1 MKDKI
6 KKLTYSIEDNFFLTV
21 VRNGLTLMIPLI
33 LVGGIA
39 CALINL
45 PFPNYTELF
54 QQGKLSW
61 LYQLLEAVYQG
72 TFGIF
77 SVALVI
83 TLSMSYGMERNEPVD
98 KTIMYVIVA
107 LGAFGA
113 QLNIGNSQFTV
124 DNLGT
129 KGSFSAVVITLLS
142 CFCYRKLKDIAGLSL
157 KRYTIGMEGMCA
169 NAIQTFLPAAIII
182 GVVALFNQFLIVV
195 FHAYK
200 IGRASCRERV
210 YRAV

>member
-1 MKDKI
+1 
-6 KKLTYSIEDNFFLTV
+6 
-21 VRNGLTLMIPLI
+21 
-33 LVGGIA
+33 
-39 CALINL
+39 
-45 PFPNYTELF
+45 
-54 QQGKLSW
+54 
-61 LYQLLEAVYQG
+61 
-72 TFGIF
+72 
-77 SVALVI
+77 
-83 TLSMSYGMERNEPVD
+83 MERNEPVD

-169 NAIQTFLPAAIII
+169 NAIQTFLP
-182 GVVALFNQFLIVV
+182 VFLLP
-195 FHAYK
+195 
-200 IGRASCRERV
+200 G
-210 YRAV
+210 